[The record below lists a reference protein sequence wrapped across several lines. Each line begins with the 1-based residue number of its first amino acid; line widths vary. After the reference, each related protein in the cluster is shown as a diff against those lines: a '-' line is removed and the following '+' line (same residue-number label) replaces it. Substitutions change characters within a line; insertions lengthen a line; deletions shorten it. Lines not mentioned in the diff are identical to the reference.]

1 MRKLFLSFLITLGAF
16 AAPNLWA
23 GGKVQSPGTSM
34 VAKGKTVTL
43 ESYLKTICGATYD
56 SKKGT
61 WSMNTST
68 APSDAAEKEV
78 YFVAIND
85 YWIGSSGA
93 PSDATTT
100 NGYSFYDQV
109 NEGVD
114 YIKKVDN
121 KSMQTTSS
129 GRFYTHEAENVDKFF
144 FIERRSAYRT
154 KSANGDDYYSS
165 WSPFGWY
172 TEWSY
177 VENTSGGYTSLTPS
191 LGDLSDGAP
200 FFSPHNC
207 DTSLETN
214 HYITLNGRD
223 DHTTSGYY
231 FTAYLYIPNTVDTDY
246 STIDEYKEAGT
257 FYIYSGSSYP
267 DGASRVS
274 NASDYYIKN
283 SDGKYSKI
291 TSNSTYVGS
300 SWSRNRYT
308 TSPVEGYTPKYTV
321 PVYTR
326 TNKKIYNDVPYVFFY
341 RIKLGKIDEA
351 SSIKSTLNPPAT
363 TPSESDMKCHYTVD
377 LDWGTSFDRF
387 RSQLTATSYDTMKEH
402 FIIQRSYDKT
412 NWKTIGIKDLEG
424 NKVKNNVAD
433 YTKGTSNAADYKVF
447 TDNTLP
453 DFNETTKKIGYTVY
467 YRIVSEVRKS
477 DDTVMST
484 TTSNDIQV
492 DIPGTTPF
500 KLTLEAG
507 NTSDYIHGS
516 MKGENYIEGKNNFVN
531 KLTAGKT
538 VYEGTVSLAAGV
550 KLELVRTT
558 YDKDGNETREN
569 VGDPA
574 VCTSTTTLDDLIAA
588 IGTREDNV
596 TTDAGEK
603 YDAQYQ
609 LVLTY
614 TDGTTTKSN
623 IVKIVN
629 SKVSNISVAVHR
641 SGTPDAAT
649 CAERELFRNEVKF
662 KPQMS
667 AVPGAGYY
675 IYCNGEIVLTLEDKT
690 NSKDFKGDN
699 GTMYTVDAD
708 GYISMTFFAEHNPI
722 AVGENLAE
730 TVTSAGFHYAVVH
743 FDPIVDG
750 HRNTYGSAAE
760 ASDYSGTKDELVV
773 TFGTT
778 TSTLGSHY
786 DLVFI
791 RPVLNWTLN
800 EKADDVKNPIRYDIY
815 MKMGQAEFEENGET
829 SSGRTG
835 NVTGWEGKNFGKYI
849 KRGSVNYGD
858 GSTFA
863 DEIYYAR
870 RKQSSGTWVNP
881 IANDEIRPVS
891 YYVKAVYSDDANIEK
906 NVAEKNSDVFAVKAS
921 AGGIFTAIDDVAAEG
936 VSVEANDGVI
946 TVTGAIGTIVVYS
959 ATGQA
964 VATAQGDGGV
974 TTIDASNLNGV
985 YIVKAKNMN
994 STRILIK

>member
-1 MRKLFLSFLITLGAF
+1 MRRLFLSLIITLGVL
-16 AAPNLWA
+16 AAPTAWA
-23 GGKVQSPGTSM
+23 GGKVQSPGTSL
-34 VAKGKTVTL
+34 VNKGLTVTL
-43 ESYLKTICGATYD
+43 ETYLKTICGATYD
-56 SKKGT
+56 SKTET

-68 APSDAAEKEV
+68 APSDAAKGDV

-93 PSDATTT
+93 PSDATITS
-100 NGYSFYDQV
+100 GYSFYDQV

-154 KSANGDDYYSS
+154 KSANGGNYDSS

-172 TEWSY
+172 NEWSY

-191 LGDLSDGAP
+191 LGNLSDGAP

-207 DTSLETN
+207 DTSFETN
-214 HYITLNGRD
+214 HYITLNDRD
-223 DHTTSGYY
+223 DHTTPGYY
-231 FTAYLYIPNTVDTDY
+231 FTAYLYIPKYVNTASSATTVTVGDGVINETP
-246 STIDEYKEAGT
+246 STYYLT
-257 FYIYSGSSYP
+257 TSSYNRTAVTDAP
-267 DGASRVS
+267 D
-274 NASDYYIKN
+274 YLYIKDN
-283 SDGKYSKI
+283 GEYVRLNQSSYA
-291 TSNSTYVGS
+291 TSSTTYY
-300 SWSRNRYT
+300 YT
-308 TSPVEGYTPKYTV
+308 TSRPSWGSPISINVYSEGTTTIQV
-321 PVYTR
+321 PAK
-326 TNKKIYNDVPYVFFY
+326 NVPYVFFY
-341 RIKLGKIDEA
+341 RIKLGEIDGTDD
-351 SSIKSTLNPPAT
+351 IKSTLTPPKT
-363 TPSESDMKCHYTVD
+363 TPSETDMTCYYKVN

-387 RSQLTATSYDTMKEH
+387 ASQLTNTSYDTMKEH

-412 NWKTIGIKDLEG
+412 NWETIGTKDVLG
-424 NKVKNNVAD
+424 NNVAL
-433 YTKGTSNAADYKVF
+433 GTDKVF

-467 YRIVSEVRKS
+467 YRIVSEVQKA
-477 DDTVMST
+477 DGTPMST
-484 TTSNDIQV
+484 TVSNDITV
-492 DIPGTTPF
+492 NIPGTTPF

-507 NTSDYIHGS
+507 NTSTYKPGS
-516 MKGENYIEGKNNFVN
+516 MNGENYTEGSNTFVN
-531 KLTAGKT
+531 TLTAAKAVSET
-538 VYEGTVSLAAGV
+538 VVTLAEGV

-558 YDKDGNETREN
+558 YDKDGKETKEN
-569 VGDPA
+569 VGEPA
-574 VCTSTTTLDDLIAA
+574 VCTSTTNLDDLIAK
-588 IGTREDNV
+588 IGTREDRV

-614 TDGTTTKSN
+614 NDGTTTESN

-629 SKVSNISVAVHR
+629 SKVSNTSVSVHR

-649 CAERELFRNEVKF
+649 CAETELFRNEVKF

-667 AVPGAGYY
+667 AVTGAGYY
-675 IYCNGEIVLTLEDKT
+675 VYCNGELVLTLYGNPGNT
-690 NSKDFKGDN
+690 DFTGSN
-699 GTMYTVDAD
+699 GTKYTVDDD
-708 GYISMTFFAEHNPI
+708 GYITMTFFAEHAPI
-722 AVGENLAE
+722 AVGETGE
-730 TVTSAGFHYAVVH
+730 TSETTTSFHYAVAH
-743 FDPIVDG
+743 FDAA
-750 HRNTYGSAAE
+750 HNTYGSAAE
-760 ASDYSGTKDELVV
+760 ASVYSGAKGELVV
-773 TFGTT
+773 TFSTT

-791 RPVLNWTLN
+791 RPVLNWTLDKT
-800 EKADDVKNPIRYDIY
+800 EYGDVASPNRYEIY
-815 MKMGQAEFEENGET
+815 MKMEQAEFEKKGED
-829 SSGRTG
+829 SSVRTG
-835 NVTGWEGKNFGKYI
+835 NVTGWEGDNFGKYLLRTTI
-849 KRGSVNYGD
+849 EKDQSGKL
-858 GSTFA
+858 STSYA

-881 IANDEIRPVS
+881 IADDEIRPVS
-891 YYVKAVYSDDANIEK
+891 YYVRAIYSEDAYEEAK
-906 NVAEKNSDVFAVKAS
+906 RNVAEKNSDVFAVKAS

-985 YIVKAKNMN
+985 YIVKANNMKP
-994 STRILIK
+994 TKILIK

>member
-154 KSANGDDYYSS
+154 KSANGDDYDSS

-172 TEWSY
+172 NEWSY

-214 HYITLNGRD
+214 HYITLNDRD

-231 FTAYLYIPNTVDTDY
+231 FTAYLYIPNDAPTDGNAEKTNVGTGEYEYVAKTIYVSDNGYYTGKFYVKNDDGTYTEKEFKYNNWYISGGTKTTVY
-246 STIDEYKEAGT
+246 ERKEITVEAYT
-257 FYIYSGSSYP
+257 
-267 DGASRVS
+267 
-274 NASDYYIKN
+274 NA
-283 SDGKYSKI
+283 
-291 TSNSTYVGS
+291 
-300 SWSRNRYT
+300 
-308 TSPVEGYTPKYTV
+308 
-321 PVYTR
+321 
-326 TNKKIYNDVPYVFFY
+326 PYVFFY
-341 RIKLGKIDEA
+341 RIKLGEIDEA
-351 SSIKSTLNPPAT
+351 GSIKSTLNQT
-363 TPSESDMKCHYTVD
+363 GTPILDTDMKCYYTVG

-387 RSQLTATSYDTMKEH
+387 ASQLTATSYDTMKEH

-412 NWKTIGIKDLEG
+412 NWTTIGTKDLEG
-424 NKVKNNVAD
+424 NKVKNNVGGYVA
-433 YTKGTSNAADYKVF
+433 GTSDAADYKVF

-722 AVGENLAE
+722 AVGETGKAE
-730 TVTSAGFHYAVVH
+730 ANVGFHYAVVH

-760 ASDYSGTKDELVV
+760 ASVYHGAKDELVV
-773 TFGTT
+773 TFNNP
-778 TSTLGSHY
+778 SATLVKHY

-791 RPVLNWTLN
+791 RPVVSWTLN
-800 EKADDVKNPIRYDIY
+800 KDADDVASPIRYEIY
-815 MKMGQAEFEENGET
+815 MKMEQAQFEIDGEK

-835 NVTGWEGKNFGKYI
+835 NVTGWEGDNFGKYI
-849 KRGSVNYGD
+849 LRTTIEKDQSSNL
-858 GSTFA
+858 STSYA
-863 DEIYYAR
+863 DDIYYAR
-870 RKQSSGTWVNP
+870 KQQYSGNWVNG
-881 IANDEIRPVS
+881 IDASEIRPVS
-891 YYVKAVYSDDANIEK
+891 YYVRAIYSDDAEVK
-906 NVAEKNSDVFAVKAS
+906 QNVKEKNSDVYAVTVAP
-921 AGGIFTAIDDVAAEG
+921 GGIFTDIEGVSAEG

-946 TVTGAIGTIVVYS
+946 TVTGASGTIVVYS

-985 YIVKAKNMN
+985 YIVKANNMKP
-994 STRILIK
+994 TKILIK

>member
-1 MRKLFLSFLITLGAF
+1 MRKLFLSLIITLGVL
-16 AAPNLWA
+16 AAPTAWA
-23 GGKVQSPGTSM
+23 GGKVQSPGTSL
-34 VAKGKTVTL
+34 VNKGLTVTL
-43 ESYLKTICGATYD
+43 ETYLKTICGATYD
-56 SKKGT
+56 SKTET

-68 APSDAAEKEV
+68 APSDAAKGDV

-93 PSDATTT
+93 PDDATITS
-100 NGYSFYDQV
+100 GYSFYDQV

-154 KSANGDDYYSS
+154 KSANGGNYDSS

-172 TEWSY
+172 NEWSY

-191 LGDLSDGAP
+191 LGNLSDGAP

-207 DTSLETN
+207 DTSFETN
-214 HYITLNGRD
+214 HYITLNDRD
-223 DHTTSGYY
+223 DHTTPGYY
-231 FTAYLYIPNTVDTDY
+231 FTAYLYIPKYVNT
-246 STIDEYKEAGT
+246 
-257 FYIYSGSSYP
+257 GSSSTTVTEKTGETEVVYNGETYRIYDSQSNWGSTRTKVSDAP
-267 DGASRVS
+267 DNLYILENGEYILFKSS
-274 NASDYYIKN
+274 SYSDKYYIEDFWGSQGQALTVYTK
-283 SDGKYSKI
+283 SEQEKTI
-291 TSNSTYVGS
+291 TI
-300 SWSRNRYT
+300 
-308 TSPVEGYTPKYTV
+308 TV
-321 PVYTR
+321 PAK
-326 TNKKIYNDVPYVFFY
+326 NIPYVFFY
-341 RIKLGKIDEA
+341 RIKLGEIDDA
-351 SSIKSTLNPPAT
+351 GSIKSTLNPPTT
-363 TPSESDMKCHYTVD
+363 TPSESDMKCYYTVD

-387 RSQLTATSYDTMKEH
+387 ASQLPNTSYDTMKEH
-402 FIIQRSYDKT
+402 FIIKRSYDKT
-412 NWKTIGIKDLEG
+412 NWETIGTKDVLG
-424 NKVKNNVAD
+424 NNVAL
-433 YTKGTSNAADYKVF
+433 GTDKVF

-467 YRIVSEVRKS
+467 YQIISEVQKE
-477 DDTVMST
+477 DGTVMST
-484 TTSNDIQV
+484 TTSNDITV
-492 DIPGTTPF
+492 NIPGTTPF

-507 NTSDYIHGS
+507 NTSEYQPGS
-516 MKGENYIEGKNNFVN
+516 MNGEEYTEGKNYFVN
-531 KLTAGKT
+531 TLTAAKAVSET
-538 VYEGTVSLAAGV
+538 VVTLAEGV

-558 YDKDGNETREN
+558 YDKDGNETTE
-569 VGDPA
+569 A
-574 VCTSTTTLDDLIAA
+574 IKSSTCTATTTLDQLIAA
-588 IGTREDNV
+588 IGTVPDEV
-596 TTDAGEK
+596 TTEAGEK

-614 TDGTTTKSN
+614 NDGTTTESN

-629 SKVSNISVAVHR
+629 SKVSNTSVSVHR

-649 CAERELFRNEVKF
+649 CAETELFRNEVKF

-675 IYCNGEIVLTLEDKT
+675 IYCNGKKVLTLDDNT
-690 NSKDFKGDN
+690 NNTDFTGSNDTK
-699 GTMYTVDAD
+699 YTVDKD
-708 GYISMTFFAEHNPI
+708 GYITMTFFAEHAPI
-722 AVGENLAE
+722 AVGESGE
-730 TVTSAGFHYAVVH
+730 TSDTPTSFHYAVAH
-743 FDPIVDG
+743 FDAAK
-750 HRNTYGSAAE
+750 NTYGSAAK
-760 ASDYSGTKDELVV
+760 ASSYSGAKDELVV
-773 TFGTT
+773 MFNNP

-791 RPVLNWTLN
+791 RPVVTWKLN
-800 EKADDVKNPIRYDIY
+800 KDADDVASPIRYDIY
-815 MKMGQAEFEENGET
+815 MKMGQAKFEENGDP

-835 NVTGWEGKNFGKYI
+835 NVTGWEGDNFGKYI
-849 KRGSVNYGD
+849 LRTTIEKDQSGNL
-858 GSTFA
+858 STSYA

-870 RKQSSGTWVNP
+870 RQQHSGTWVNP
-881 IANDEIRPVS
+881 IADDEIRPVS
-891 YYVKAVYSDDANIEK
+891 YYVKAVYSDDAVVK
-906 NVAEKNSDVFAVKAS
+906 QNVKEKNSDVFAVKAS

-985 YIVKAKNMN
+985 YIVKANNMKP
-994 STRILIK
+994 TKILIK

>member
-1 MRKLFLSFLITLGAF
+1 MRKLFLSLIITLGAF

-23 GGKVQSPGTSM
+23 EGDLRPNASNEKVGKSLTTQGRF
-34 VAKGKTVTL
+34 KD
-43 ESYLKTICGATYD
+43 LKTYLENIIGATLTID
-56 SKKGT
+56 GTDTTAVMSSSVKPTSSKG
-61 WSMNTST
+61 
-68 APSDAAEKEV
+68 DV
-78 YFVAIND
+78 YFVEVNDFWKGNQTTGDNIYQTINK
-85 YWIGSSGA
+85 G
-93 PSDATTT
+93 
-100 NGYSFYDQV
+100 V
-109 NEGVD
+109 NKIEMVD
-114 YIKKVDN
+114 PDKK
-121 KSMQTTSS
+121 QTTST
-129 GRFYTHEAENVDKFF
+129 GVFYPYQAENTNKFF
-144 FIERRSAYRT
+144 FIVRRDS
-154 KSANGDDYYSS
+154 YYSS
-165 WSPFGWY
+165 YSDYPLNFRRWY
-172 TEWSY
+172 DEWSY
-177 VENTSGGYTSLTPS
+177 VDVTGNNTPGYS
-191 LGDLSDGAP
+191 DLKECYSKLADGAP
-200 FFSPHNC
+200 FFAPHNC
-207 DTSLETN
+207 NNSLEIN
-214 HYITLNGRD
+214 HYITLND
-223 DHTTSGYY
+223 PNSDKPTKYS
-231 FTAYLYIPNTVDTDY
+231 FTAYLYIPETVDTDY
-246 STIDEYKEAGT
+246 STVYEYNEAGT
-257 FYIYSGSSYP
+257 FYIYPRSKYP

-274 NASDYYIKN
+274 SATSYYIKN
-283 SDGKYSKI
+283 SDGTYSKI
-291 TSNSTYVGS
+291 SNSTYADS
-300 SWSRNRYT
+300 YSRYT
-308 TSPVEGYTPKYTV
+308 TKPVDGYTPTYTV
-321 PVYTR
+321 PVYAR

-507 NTSDYIHGS
+507 NTSDYQHGS
-516 MKGENYIEGKNNFVN
+516 MDGENYIEGNNTFVN
-531 KLTAGKT
+531 TLTAAKAVSET
-538 VYEGTVSLAAGV
+538 VVTLAEGVR
-550 KLELVRTT
+550 LELVRTT
-558 YDKDGNETREN
+558 YDKDGNKTKEN
-569 VGDPA
+569 VGEPA
-574 VCTSTTTLDDLIAA
+574 VCTSTTNLDDLIAK
-588 IGTREDNV
+588 IGTREDRV

-614 TDGTTTKSN
+614 NDGTTTESN

-629 SKVSNISVAVHR
+629 SKVSNTSVSVHR

-649 CAERELFRNEVKF
+649 CAETELFRNEVKF

-675 IYCNGEIVLTLEDKT
+675 IYCNGEKVLTLEDKT
-690 NSKDFKGDN
+690 NNKDFKDDN
-699 GTMYTVDAD
+699 GTMYTVDAN
-708 GYISMTFFAEHNPI
+708 GYITMTFFAEHAPI
-722 AVGENLAE
+722 AKGE
-730 TVTSAGFHYAVVH
+730 TGTGTSTDFHYAVVH
-743 FDPIVDG
+743 FDPIVNG
-750 HRNTYGSAAE
+750 HSNTYGSE
-760 ASDYSGTKDELVV
+760 AKASSYSGAKGELVV
-773 TFGTT
+773 TFSTT

-791 RPVLNWTLN
+791 RPVLNWTLDKT
-800 EKADDVKNPIRYDIY
+800 EYGDVASPNRYEIY
-815 MKMGQAEFEENGET
+815 MKMEQAEFEKKGED
-829 SSGRTG
+829 SSGRKG
-835 NVTGWEGKNFGKYI
+835 NVTDWEGDNFGKYLLRTTI
-849 KRGSVNYGD
+849 KRDQSGKL
-858 GSTFA
+858 STSFA

-881 IANDEIRPVS
+881 IADDEIRPVS
-891 YYVKAVYSDDANIEK
+891 YYVRAIYSEDAYEEAK
-906 NVAEKNSDVFAVKAS
+906 RNVAEKNSDVFAVKAS

-946 TVTGAIGTIVVYS
+946 TVAGASGTIVVYS

-964 VATAQGDGGV
+964 VATAQGDGGE
-974 TTIDASNLNGV
+974 TTIDASNLSGV
-985 YIVKAKNMN
+985 YIVKANNMKP
-994 STRILIK
+994 TKILIK